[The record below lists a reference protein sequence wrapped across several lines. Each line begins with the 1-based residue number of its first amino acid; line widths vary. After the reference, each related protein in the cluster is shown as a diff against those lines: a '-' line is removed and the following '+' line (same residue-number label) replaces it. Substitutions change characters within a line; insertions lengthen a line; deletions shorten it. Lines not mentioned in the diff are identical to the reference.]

1 MTLFDGGYG
10 RFVKFKTETL
20 FVSTLCPTIFVQ
32 HIIVKAQL
40 LDIYKQQNRWNSDFF
55 FSQILFLIEVLFA
68 ELKYLKFKF
77 YSLVNIISQ
86 HIFYWFYFTFSLKI
100 IVWHTLKAVNENSML
115 CIFLVPLPFII
126 FLSVLMELNH
136 LYYFYSK
143 ENLNQCKLLRKF
155 SAIFPKKCLM
165 TIIS

>member
-1 MTLFDGGYG
+1 MEGSLNSKQKHCLFLHYVP
-10 RFVKFKTETL
+10 RYL
-20 FVSTLCPTIFVQ
+20 YSTLLLKLNCWIF
-32 HIIVKAQL
+32 I
-40 LDIYKQQNRWNSDFF
+40 NSKTDEIQTFF
-55 FSQILFLIEVLFA
+55 FSQILFSIEVLFA

-143 ENLNQCKLLRKF
+143 ENLNHSVNYKGNFLQF
-155 SAIFPKKCLM
+155 SKKMLNDHYL
-165 TIIS
+165 IK

>member
-1 MTLFDGGYG
+1 MFDGGYG
-10 RFVKFKTETL
+10 RFVKFKKLKHCL
-20 FVSTLCPTIFVQ
+20 FLHYVPRYLYSTLLLKLNCWIF
-32 HIIVKAQL
+32 I
-40 LDIYKQQNRWNSDFF
+40 NSKTDEIQTFF

-126 FLSVLMELNH
+126 FLSV
-136 LYYFYSK
+136 
-143 ENLNQCKLLRKF
+143 
-155 SAIFPKKCLM
+155 
-165 TIIS
+165 